1 MLSTGA
7 WNAMRFNPCF
17 NGSFTSTYQ
26 GEKEDFEKWRFN
38 PCFNG
43 SFTSTALLAKTL

>member
-1 MLSTGA
+1 MID
-7 WNAMRFNPCF
+7 NP
-17 NGSFTSTYQ
+17 TL
-26 GEKEDFEKWRFN
+26 EMKECFN